1 VYVYVAGTTF
11 STDFPETNKGA
22 QPSYGGGEDAFVSYF
37 SSDLRSILLSTYLGG
52 SGQDGAT
59 SIAVDSAGNIYV
71 AGSTTSTN
79 FPGTT
84 GGAQPSL
91 AGVEDAFISR
101 LNPDLTSVV
110 QSTYLGGSGSD
121 IAYSID
127 MDSADNVYL
136 AGITYS
142 TDFPGT
148 AGGAQP
154 SPGGTNDAFVAKF
167 DSSLTAGTLVPTLTV
182 LKSGTGSGTVTSS
195 PAGIDCG
202 SDCSEAYNQGTG
214 VTLSATASA
223 GSTFT
228 GWSGACSGTGNCAV
242 TMDSNKT
249 VTAMFNSQSTVQ
261 YTLAVTKPGT
271 GSGTV
276 TSSPAGI
283 DCGSD
288 CSEPYNQGTAVTL
301 SASPAPGSTFA
312 GWSGSCSGTGNCTVS
327 MDSNKTAT
335 ATFNLLPQQQY
346 TLALSKLGTGSGT
359 VTSSPGGINCGS
371 DCSEAYNQGTG
382 VTLSA
387 TPAAGSTFAG
397 WRGACA
403 GDGGW
408 PLYGRN
414 CTVTIDADKIAT
426 ATFDL
431 VSSQQ
436 YTLAVTKSGTGSGTV
451 TSSPSGIDC
460 GSDCSEPYNQGAA
473 VTLSASPAP
482 GSTFAGWS
490 GVCSGTGN
498 CSVTLDSNKTATA
511 TFNLLPA
518 GQFTLAVTKSGTGS
532 GTVASSPAGIDCGSD
547 CSEPYNQGA
556 AVTLSATASAGSTFA
571 GWSGACSGTGN
582 CSVTLGSNKTVTATF
597 NLLPPPQYTLSV
609 NKSGTGS
616 GIVTSSP
623 SGIDCGSD
631 CSEPYNQG
639 TAVTISATA
648 SAGSTFA
655 GWSGACS
662 GTGTCSVTMDSNKTV
677 TATFGLQQPQY
688 SLTVVKTGT
697 GNGKVIS
704 IPAGIN
710 CGSDCAETYSKVKK
724 VTLVARAD
732 ANSVFSGWSG
742 DGCSGTSRRCQV
754 TVDTAIT
761 IIGSFVPKLP
771 QMSVSPDSIDSD
783 N

>member
-223 GSTFT
+223 GSTF
-228 GWSGACSGTGNCAV
+228 
-242 TMDSNKT
+242 
-249 VTAMFNSQSTVQ
+249 
-261 YTLAVTKPGT
+261 
-271 GSGTV
+271 
-276 TSSPAGI
+276 
-283 DCGSD
+283 
-288 CSEPYNQGTAVTL
+288 
-301 SASPAPGSTFA
+301 A
-312 GWSGSCSGTGNCTVS
+312 GWSGSCSGIGNCTVT

-397 WRGACA
+397 WRGAC
-403 GDGGW
+403 GG
-408 PLYGRN
+408 LGGEQTFGN
-414 CTVTIDADKIAT
+414 CSVTMDTDKIAT
-426 ATFDL
+426 ATFTL

-677 TATFGLQQPQY
+677 TATFNLLPPPQYTLTVAKSGTGSGTVTSSPSGIDCGSDCSEPYNQGTAVTLSATASAGSTFAGWSGACSGTGTCSVTMDSNKTVTATFGLQQPQY